1 MTDYEI
7 EDIAGTMI
15 PFRGLRLLSVGP
27 MKRLVWQWDVNGNL
41 RTHSEIIQNG
51 ETLNASQL
59 MGMLDSAIENI
70 RNKYPDEEF
79 IKPRRPAH

>member
-27 MKRLVWQWDVNGNL
+27 MKRLVWQWTVNGDV
-41 RTHSEIIQNG
+41 RGYSEIIQDG
-51 ETLNASQL
+51 AKLTASEL
-59 MGMLDSAIENI
+59 RGILDSAIERI
-70 RNKYPDEEF
+70 KGKYPDEEF
-79 IKPRRPAH
+79 ISG